1 MVKFFLALILFITHA
16 AYGATYGDE
25 YLIENSFWN
34 YKYENQ
40 DHNGNIVHSGFV
52 VFTAKKLN
60 DIYYEWINFDE
71 SGEIHSNKFETKN
84 KIYFGNALYDI
95 VNEQN
100 RQVFLQFS
108 PYLIAN
114 RSRSIVLDSQFPKTN
129 FPVYSHHNH
138 ISWSYSAEIK
148 GNEVIQ
154 VQGKNID
161 TVKVTL
167 NGQRPTG
174 PGGCMQGQPGIIK
187 IESWYAKESSRFVK
201 QIVNQFHCAIDT
213 GKLLSKETYEL
224 VSSSDIPKE
233 EKNVQPLNQKQRLT
247 ELKDLFNKGLITKEI
262 YLERQ
267 RKILSDN

>member
-1 MVKFFLALILFITHA
+1 MGKFFLALIFFIAHA
-16 AYGATYGDE
+16 AHGDE
-25 YLIENSFWN
+25 YLVENLFWK

-40 DHNGNIVHSGFV
+40 DHNGNIVHNGSV

-60 DIYYEWINFDE
+60 DIYYEWISFDE
-71 SGEIHSNKFETKN
+71 TGEIYSNKFETKN
-84 KIYFGNALYDI
+84 RIYFGNALYDI
-95 VNEQN
+95 INEQN
-100 RQVFLQFS
+100 RQTFLQFS

-129 FPVYSHHNH
+129 FPVYSYHNH
-138 ISWSYSAEIK
+138 ISWSYKAIIN
-148 GNEVIQ
+148 GNEIIQ

-201 QIVNQFHCAIDT
+201 QIVNQFHCSIDT

-224 VSSSDIPKE
+224 VSSNDIPK
-233 EKNVQPLNQKQRLT
+233 
-247 ELKDLFNKGLITKEI
+247 
-262 YLERQ
+262 
-267 RKILSDN
+267 